1 VTPTSRRAWL
11 RLQALMGMGGL
22 AGLGIASPWS
32 QAASPSPR
40 AHPRLLVGDADWA
53 SLSARRQADEDLD
66 RLVLALLARA
76 RRDLALPVIE
86 RQLEGRRLLR
96 VSRELIRRTLQWAF
110 AWRVTGERVFVE
122 RARRDMLAVAAFA
135 DWNPDHFLDVAEMT
149 AGLAIGY
156 DWLFDELPADERAT
170 LRGAIVGKGIAQARH
185 GHRTFRAA
193 HNWSQVCIGGMV
205 LGALAVQDDEPDLA
219 HDLLAAARK
228 DVLHGLHA
236 YGPDGAY
243 PEGPGYWTY
252 GTTYSVLLV
261 AALRG
266 AGLTDWGVLAAPG
279 FARSAEFYAQSIGP
293 SGRHFNYAD
302 SNEGQEL
309 ASPIVYLARELDQP
323 ALLNA
328 KRGMARANQ
337 GLAERFAPLAALWW
351 PAGGSGRSGNA
362 LPLSYAGQGPQPL
375 AIWRTSW
382 TDPNAL
388 WFAIKGGGGAY
399 NHAHLDAG
407 SFVLDLDGLRWARDL
422 GMQDYNSLE
431 SRGIALW
438 DMKPGSA
445 RWKVF
450 RLSAEAHNTLTL
462 DGRPHIATAMASLV
476 MANEREALIDLA
488 PVLGLK
494 VATRRARFADD
505 AVVLQDRIAG
515 ATPGMAVR
523 WALCTEADIRLDGS
537 TAFLTQKGRALR
549 VRFEGQAVQLAVLD
563 ISRPRSDFDHPNPGT
578 RQLVAT
584 APVAAD
590 GSWQLTTRFARA

>member
-1 VTPTSRRAWL
+1 
-11 RLQALMGMGGL
+11 MGL
-22 AGLGIASPWS
+22 
-32 QAASPSPR
+32 ASPSLWAQAPPAP
-40 AHPRLLVGDADWA
+40 AHPRLLVTAADWA
-53 SLSARRQADEDLD
+53 SLPARRRDDPDLD

-76 RRDLALPVIE
+76 RRDLGLPVLE

-96 VSRELIRRTLQWAF
+96 VSRELIRRTLQWAL
-110 AWRVTGERVFVE
+110 AWRVTGEGVFLD

-156 DWLFDELPADERAT
+156 DWLFHDLPANERAT
-170 LRGAIVGKGIAQARH
+170 LRAAIVGKGIVQARH

-193 HNWSQVCIGGMV
+193 NNWSQVCIGGMV
-205 LGALAVQDDEPDLA
+205 LGALAVQDDEPQLA
-219 HDLLAAARK
+219 RDLLAAARK
-228 DVLHGLHA
+228 DVLQGLHA
-236 YGPDGAY
+236 YSPDGAY

-261 AALRG
+261 AALRS
-266 AGLTDWGVLAAPG
+266 AALADWGVLAAPG
-279 FARSAEFYAQSIGP
+279 FVRSAEFHAQSIGP
-293 SGRHFNYAD
+293 PGRHFNFAD

-309 ASPIVYLARELDQP
+309 ASPIVYFARELNQP
-323 ALLNA
+323 ELLNA
-328 KRGMARANQ
+328 KRGMIRANQ

-351 PAGGSGRSGNA
+351 PAGAGPGSGNA
-362 LPLSYAGQGPQPL
+362 LPLSYAAQGPQPL
-375 AIWRTSW
+375 AIWRSSW
-382 TDPNAL
+382 SDPNAL
-388 WFAIKGGGGAY
+388 WFAIKAGGGAH

-422 GMQDYNSLE
+422 GMQDYHSLE

-476 MANEREALIDLA
+476 MTNEREALIDLA
-488 PVLGLK
+488 PVLGVK
-494 VATRRARFADD
+494 AASRRARFADD
-505 AVVLQDRIAG
+505 AVVLEDRIAG
-515 ATPGMAVR
+515 ATPGTPVR
-523 WALCTEADIRLDGS
+523 WALCTEADVRLDGS
-537 TAFLTQKGRALR
+537 TAHLTQKGRALR
-549 VRFEGQAVQLAVLD
+549 VRFEGQAVQLAVQD
-563 ISRPRSDFDHPNPGT
+563 ISRPRSDFDHPNPGM

-590 GSWQLTTRFARA
+590 GSWQLTTSFARG